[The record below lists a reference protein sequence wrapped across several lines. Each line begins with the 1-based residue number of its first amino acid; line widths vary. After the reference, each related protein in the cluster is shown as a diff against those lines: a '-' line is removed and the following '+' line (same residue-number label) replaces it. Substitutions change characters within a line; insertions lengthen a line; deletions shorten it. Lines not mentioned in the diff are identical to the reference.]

1 MKIALGTARGLAYL
15 HEDSNP
21 CVIHCDFKASN
32 VLLIDDFTPKGSNF
46 ELAKEATEGSH
57 HISTRV
63 IGTFG

>member
-32 VLLIDDFTPKGSNF
+32 VLLIDDFTPRVQILSWPRKQLKEVVILLLGS
-46 ELAKEATEGSH
+46 
-57 HISTRV
+57 
-63 IGTFG
+63 